1 VKGGEEAR
9 LAVRQERLEAEK
21 QANRDSLFGGV
32 LEAATNFVMGG
43 DDTSA
48 ATSNTSTSMSG
59 LTSSL
64 DQTRDAF
71 NQRGE
76 RLAALND
83 KSAKMVDASSDFA
96 KMATELRKQSEKG
109 FFW

>member
-1 VKGGEEAR
+1 VQSEQAR
-9 LAVRQERLEAEK
+9 LNVRLERLEAEE
-21 QANRDSLFGGV
+21 AVNRDSLFGGM
-32 LEAATNFVMGG
+32 LEAATSFVMG
-43 DDTSA
+43 DDTP
-48 ATSNTSTSMSG
+48 TSKTQAIHG

-64 DQTRDAF
+64 DQTRDAL
-71 NQRGE
+71 NERGE

-83 KSAKMVDASSDFA
+83 KSAQMVDASSDFA